1 MEKDISN
8 RSDENTG
15 KLCFSDFFYELDWTL
30 GYSFSIILRITLF
43 LLLLTSSLTLVVL
56 DFYFIF
62 EYQEGI
68 SDISTL
74 EIVFI
79 VSVIILFKR
88 YIAYTKVTTVS
99 WWTKLTMPLVWY
111 GCFSWLIWIIFSA
124 FILFSGM
131 NQDDYFI
138 LDILII
144 ENYIQVLSFFLMLFS
159 LYISVPS
166 KKYRRNFNICSIKK

>member
-1 MEKDISN
+1 M
-8 RSDENTG
+8 
-15 KLCFSDFFYELDWTL
+15 DWTL

-144 ENYIQVLSFFLMLFS
+144 ENYIQVLSFFLCYLVCIFLFQAKNIDE
-159 LYISVPS
+159 ISIFVVL
-166 KKYRRNFNICSIKK
+166 KNKYLKTIKGL